1 MLAARHL
8 EAFIKLLNLHSI
20 SQKLNNFALLDL
32 EKRSVWYPLKY
43 AFSSEKSQFKYRTPP
58 ETLLPN
64 IHPPPPTKDAHDSP
78 PFSRQMK
85 TILERV
91 SQSIHLWH
99 FQAEFDAHDLTYVL
113 QMCATARALK
123 GVWQI
128 VRMSKEGQ
136 KDVVPT
142 SKTGGLRNAK
152 QTWTTTS
159 ICNEFSQ

>member
-1 MLAARHL
+1 MH
-8 EAFIKLLNLHSI
+8 FLLKTHSLNI
-20 SQKLNNFALLDL
+20 EHPQKL
-32 EKRSVWYPLKY
+32 Y
-43 AFSSEKSQFKYRTPP
+43 YRTF
-58 ETLLPN
+58 
-64 IHPPPPTKDAHDSP
+64 IPPPPTKDAHDSP

-85 TILERV
+85 TILEGV

-123 GVWQI
+123 GCLANCKNVE
-128 VRMSKEGQ
+128 RGH

-152 QTWTTTS
+152 QTSTFWTQFVMS
-159 ICNEFSQ
+159 FLSNEVKCERWG